1 MASNNRKCAMTGEQ
15 VLCAINALSD
25 SDNFD
30 ENDSDRDSTYDPSDN
45 ETADPTNY
53 SDSLNPHCVLF
64 PVSKRS
70 TRVETYMSDRN
81 SE

>member
-1 MASNNRKCAMTGEQ
+1 MASNNGKRAMTGEQ
-15 VLCAINALSD
+15 VICAIN
-25 SDNFD
+25 FE
-30 ENDSDRDSTYDPSDN
+30 ENDSDRDSTYNPSDN
-45 ETADPTNY
+45 EPADPTNY

-64 PVSKRS
+64 PASKRS